1 MGFELH
7 ARIDV
12 REERRDQADIRRS
25 TGAEGFTQFAQ
36 SDLDARRILAL
47 QEFGEVRGVV
57 GAAAE
62 QPGGVTSG
70 DVIRGPILEGCLQFA
85 DRELGELAAGLFKRP
100 AVGREEVGKEFLG
113 RHAED
118 RLPRER
124 LGGFRHNAPDTTADL
139 IATWVAE
146 VDFSV
151 VDDGVGPVGD
161 VECAVW
167 AHLDGDRT
175 EGDVAGADDIGKL
188 LGHVARLRRGFG
200 TEVVEAEADDAMRTE
215 VARDRVALPIGA
227 EERAVDEF
235 KSAELRIGTG
245 ADAADEATGTFGGR
259 EGCAGEGPVHAGT
272 VGARSEE
279 GLAGGVFL
287 LAPGVDESLG
297 VDFESFGVRVVGEG
311 DARVGAHEAPRS
323 LEVRVNVD
331 RLVEV
336 ETAIDAPVQRVDD
349 VVGVFGAEA
358 AQHDATIGED
368 AVGICFRE
376 VKELGAG
383 ADVDAA
389 EVVRRNA
396 GRDEQ
401 SVRDDTGDVGD
412 AVTIGVFQEDDLV
425 VPGGRAEL

>member
-1 MGFELH
+1 
-7 ARIDV
+7 
-12 REERRDQADIRRS
+12 
-25 TGAEGFTQFAQ
+25 
-36 SDLDARRILAL
+36 
-47 QEFGEVRGVV
+47 
-57 GAAAE
+57 
-62 QPGGVTSG
+62 
-70 DVIRGPILEGCLQFA
+70 
-85 DRELGELAAGLFKRP
+85 
-100 AVGREEVGKEFLG
+100 
-113 RHAED
+113 
-118 RLPRER
+118 
-124 LGGFRHNAPDTTADL
+124 
-139 IATWVAE
+139 
-146 VDFSV
+146 
-151 VDDGVGPVGD
+151 
-161 VECAVW
+161 
-167 AHLDGDRT
+167 
-175 EGDVAGADDIGKL
+175 
-188 LGHVARLRRGFG
+188 
-200 TEVVEAEADDAMRTE
+200 MRTE

-227 EERAVDEF
+227 EERAVDELE
-235 KSAELRIGTG
+235 SAELRIGTR

-297 VDFESFGVRVVGEG
+297 VDFEAFGVRVVGEG

-349 VVGVFGAEA
+349 MVGVFGAEA

-389 EVVRRNA
+389 EVVRRDA

-425 VPGGRAEL
+425 VAGGGAELGGISGHLCGEVFRVDLRVGVGGRDPEAAGGVPVHVDRLLEERVLGEECDAQAVGHLELRGGQGGTDLELRRGLRLRR